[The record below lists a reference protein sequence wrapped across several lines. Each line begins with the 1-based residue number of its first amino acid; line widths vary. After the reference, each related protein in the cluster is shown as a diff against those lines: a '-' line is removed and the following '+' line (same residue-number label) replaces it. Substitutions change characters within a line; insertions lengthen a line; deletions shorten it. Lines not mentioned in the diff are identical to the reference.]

1 MLNTLNVAQTGL
13 KAAQTQVESVMNN
26 IANENTPGY
35 TKRAVDVSEIEQSD
49 SRITG
54 RGVSIDNI
62 SRTTNVYMY
71 QNIINQE
78 AKLSDTQT
86 LNSMLGDIE
95 SIFYETDDSGLSADL
110 NRYFSSIENL
120 RTGPQNEIYKNDV
133 LNNANS
139 LVADLKSIYESIEE
153 KEKNTLLETREVVD
167 EVNSILSS
175 IGELSKQI
183 LDNTGATPN
192 DLLDKRDSLELELA
206 QYIDVEISREEN
218 YQITIG
224 GATAVRFDTN
234 VHELNLIENYIPQTD
249 VYALKNADGTTKV
262 NATTNDF
269 ESAIKDEFNGSFEL
283 PVAEIQTMDISG
295 TATDKVKFLGTT
307 VATSTV
313 GDDAVTTATKITT
326 DPEKTDIINAWNTT
340 HPDREIE
347 NITHLGG
354 GQLEITYKEFEGDV
368 SAIGNDES
376 NGIVFTG
383 SLEDTK
389 GVRDSITYTLDA
401 TTSVTVTI
409 GETIYDNFGNVADI
423 DGLGNS
429 VVTEDN
435 IIQALVYQ
443 INQNKDIGGK
453 ITAYN
458 GNYELDENGNKIT
471 TDNPAHF
478 KYQAPVATATPPS
491 TTATTYMDRYLVI
504 EANIDGEEG
513 AFVGEILINN
523 GNGVDTNSREIIEKN
538 ENVSTEATDDIH
550 VEIYDKEI
558 DITGGSLNAMIE
570 NIKTDSGN
578 NLFNKYKD
586 MLDNFAAAL
595 SNYTES
601 YIENDDG
608 SYIYGSHDTSLN
620 ADADEGVNINLF
632 SGANVKTLTFNEEVL
647 NTMTQEKLDY
657 LADLQWKE
665 DIDFDGSGFDEQSF
679 SSYFQTLRV
688 VVADDRETEIF
699 NESSITAVK
708 ESLQSTY
715 DQLVKVDKDEEMV
728 NLIKFQSAYEANAK
742 VITVIDEML
751 QTLLGIKS

>member
-13 KAAQTQVESVMNN
+13 KVAQTQVENVMNN

-35 TKRAVDVSEIEQSD
+35 TKRAVNVSEIEHSD

-54 RGVSIDNI
+54 RGISIDNI

-71 QNIINQE
+71 QSIIREE

-95 SIFYETDDSGLSADL
+95 SIFFETDDSGLSADL

-133 LNNANS
+133 INNANS
-139 LVADLKSIYESIEE
+139 LVLDLKTIYESIEV
-153 KEKNTLLETREVVD
+153 KEENTLLETREAVD
-167 EVNSILSS
+167 KVNDLLQS
-175 IGELSKQI
+175 IGTLSKKIQ
-183 LDNTGATPN
+183 DNTGDTPN

-206 QYIDVEISREEN
+206 QYIDVEIFREDN
-218 YQITIG
+218 YQINIG
-224 GATAVRFDTN
+224 GTTAVRFDTN
-234 VHELNLIENYIPQTD
+234 VHELNLIENYIPQKD
-249 VYALKNADGTTKV
+249 VYALQNPDGTTVV
-262 NATTNDF
+262 NATTKDY
-269 ESAIKDEFNGSFEL
+269 ESTIKDSFSSFDTF
-283 PVAEIQTMDISG
+283 VAEKQTMDISG
-295 TATDKVKFLGTT
+295 TTTEPVVFLGTT
-307 VATSTV
+307 VAGSIAGEDATSTIGRIIADQTNIINTWNDAHPNREINNIALGV
-313 GDDAVTTATKITT
+313 GDQ
-326 DPEKTDIINAWNTT
+326 II
-340 HPDREIE
+340 
-347 NITHLGG
+347 
-354 GQLEITYKEFEGDV
+354 ITYKDFEGDV
-368 SAIGNDES
+368 SAIANDES

-401 TTSVTVTI
+401 TNSVTVTI
-409 GETIYDNFGNVADI
+409 GETIYDTYGNIADI

-429 VVTEDN
+429 VVTGDN

-458 GNYELDENGNKIT
+458 GNYELDEKGNKVL
-471 TDNPAHF
+471 TDSPLHS

-491 TTATTYMDRYLVI
+491 TTATTYIDRYLVI
-504 EANIDGEEG
+504 EANVDGEAG
-513 AFVGEILINN
+513 AFVGEILIND
-523 GNGVDTNSREIIEKN
+523 GNGVNTNSRAIIEKN
-538 ENVSTEATDDIH
+538 ENVSTKATDDIH

-558 DITGGSLNAMIE
+558 DITSGSLNALLE

-586 MLDNFAAAL
+586 MLDNFANTL

-601 YIENDDG
+601 YIENNNG
-608 SYIYGSHDTSLN
+608 TYVYGSHDVSLN
-620 ADADEGVNINLF
+620 PDADKGVNINLF
-632 SGANVKTLTFNEEVL
+632 SGANVKNLTFNEESL
-647 NTMTQEKLDY
+647 NIMTQEKLDY

-665 DIDFDGSGFDEQSF
+665 NIDFDGTGLDEQSF

-688 VVADDRETEIF
+688 IVADDRETVIF
-699 NESSITAVK
+699 NEDSITAVK

-751 QTLLGIKS
+751 QTLLGIKR

>member
-35 TKRAVDVSEIEQSD
+35 TKRAVNVSEIEHSD

-54 RGVSIDNI
+54 RGISIDNI

-71 QNIINQE
+71 QNIIREE

-86 LNSMLGDIE
+86 LNSMLEDIE

-139 LVADLKSIYESIEE
+139 LVVDLKSIYESIEV
-153 KEKNTLLETREVVD
+153 KEQNTLLETREVVD
-167 EVNSILSS
+167 KVNGLLQS
-175 IGELSKQI
+175 IGTLSKKIQ
-183 LDNTGATPN
+183 DNTGAAPN
-192 DLLDKRDSLELELA
+192 DLLDKRDALELELA
-206 QYIDVEISREEN
+206 QYIDVEIFREDN
-218 YQITIG
+218 YQIKIG

-234 VHELNLIENYIPQTD
+234 VHELNLIENYIPQKD
-249 VYALKNADGTTKV
+249 VYALQNPDGTTVV
-262 NATTNDF
+262 NATTKDY
-269 ESAIKDEFNGSFEL
+269 ESTIKDSFSSFDTF
-283 PVAEIQTMDISG
+283 VAEKQTMDISG
-295 TATDKVKFLGTT
+295 TTTEPVVFLGTT
-307 VATSTV
+307 VAGSV
-313 GDDAVTTATKITT
+313 AGEDAATTIGRIIADQTN
-326 DPEKTDIINAWNTT
+326 IINTWNDA
-340 HPDREIE
+340 HPNREID
-347 NITHLGG
+347 NIALGIG
-354 GQLEITYKEFEGDV
+354 DQIVITYKDFEGDV
-368 SAIGNDES
+368 PAIGNDES

-401 TTSVTVTI
+401 TQSVTVTI
-409 GETIYDNFGNVADI
+409 GEQIFEADGVTPADI

-429 VVTEDN
+429 TVTEDN

-443 INQNKDIGGK
+443 INQNKDIGSK
-453 ITAYN
+453 ITAYH
-458 GNYELDENGNKIT
+458 GNYELDKKGNKIL
-471 TDNPAHF
+471 TDNPLHS
-478 KYQAPVATATPPS
+478 KYQAPVATAMPPS
-491 TTATTYMDRYLVI
+491 TTATTYIDRYLVI
-504 EANIDGEEG
+504 EANIDGEKG
-513 AFVGEILINN
+513 SFVGEILIND
-523 GNGVDTNSREIIEKN
+523 GNGVDANSRAIIEKN

-550 VEIYDKEI
+550 IEIYDKEI
-558 DITGGSLNAMIE
+558 DVTGGSLNALLE

-578 NLFNKYKD
+578 NLFNKYKE
-586 MLDNFAAAL
+586 MLNNFANAL

-601 YIENDDG
+601 YIENTDG
-608 SYIYGSHDTSLN
+608 TYVYGSHDVSLN
-620 ADADEGVNINLF
+620 ADADKGVKINLF
-632 SGANVKTLTFNEEVL
+632 SGADVKNLTFNEESL
-647 NTMTQEKLDY
+647 NIMTQEKLDY

-665 DIDFDGSGFDEQSF
+665 NIDFDGTGFDKQSF

-688 VVADDRETEIF
+688 VVADDRETVIF
-699 NESSITAVK
+699 NEDSIMAVR

-715 DQLVKVDKDEEMV
+715 DQIVKVDKDEEMV

-751 QTLLGIKS
+751 QTLLGIKR